1 MTFRVAYLVD
11 ETLKHPVLQSQSLAV
26 IARLGAAGLEV
37 DLLVAN
43 SEGPVVEAEIARR
56 FLGESVRIVFLARRY
71 RGTSTLAKARRA
83 MARALARRR
92 AGRFLA
98 AAASAGQPV
107 VIHARGSAM
116 HLGAHLRA
124 EFENT
129 RLVADVRGDGAA
141 EARFNHPGPTG
152 EHRAATVDRMD
163 AAVFARADHVIGVSA
178 ALLGEIRKRFDLRCD
193 ATVIPCL
200 ADERVFFHDAE
211 RRAEARRALG
221 VASSPLVAYA
231 GSIGQWHQFDATLET
246 FEAIARGHRE
256 ARFLIATRDSDKAMG
271 AVAARPDLSGRTMV
285 RHGEAAEVSQWLSA
299 ADVGLLLREAHPL
312 NHVACPTKFAEYVL
326 SGLRVVVSEGIGDL
340 PGWVR
345 DLDLG
350 RCVPGAHPT
359 LAAAAALELIA
370 RPGSMEDREARVRRA
385 QPVLS
390 MGARLGDWQGAYA
403 AALDPRR
410 PKGE

>member
-1 MTFRVAYLVD
+1 MSFRVAYLVD

-26 IARLGAAGLEV
+26 IARLREAGLHV

-43 SEGPVVEAEIARR
+43 SEGAAVEEEIARR

-71 RGTSTLAKARRA
+71 RGTSALARARRA

-92 AGRFLA
+92 AGTFLA
-98 AAASAGQPV
+98 AASSPNLPV

-141 EARFNHPGPTG
+141 EARFNHPGPIG

-178 ALLGEIRKRFDLRCD
+178 ALLGEIRKRFVLRCG
-193 ATVIPCL
+193 ATVLPCL
-200 ADERVFFHDAE
+200 ADERVFFHDAQ
-211 RRAEARRALG
+211 RRAEARKALG
-221 VASSPLVAYA
+221 VTSSPLITYA
-231 GSIGQWHQFDATLET
+231 GSIGQWHKFDATLDT
-246 FEAIARGHRE
+246 FEAIARGHSG
-256 ARFLIATRDSDKAMG
+256 ARFLIATRDSEKATA
-271 AVAARPDLSGRTMV
+271 AVAARPGLAGRTLV
-285 RHGEAAEVSQWLSA
+285 RHGEAAEVSGWLNA
-299 ADVGLLLREAHPL
+299 ADIGLLLRETHPL
-312 NHVACPTKFAEYVL
+312 NQVACPTKFAEYIL
-326 SGLRVVVSEGIGDL
+326 SGLQVVVSEGIGDL
-340 PGWVR
+340 PAWVR

-350 RCVPGAHPT
+350 QCVPGADPA

-370 RPGSMEDREARVRRA
+370 RAGSVDDREARVWRA
-385 QPVLS
+385 RPVLS
-390 MGARLGDWQGAYA
+390 MGARLGDWQSAYA
-403 AALDPRR
+403 AALDPAQ
-410 PKGE
+410 PGGE